1 MRARYPKPFT
11 AGNDGS
17 RAMVFRDGGRDA
29 GATAAM
35 GVLLN
40 SPQDEPALKSN
51 EVEVEGVTGWLRA
64 GAMGI
69 TPRLSSDCRTASH
82 AQPARHGCKPQ
93 YAATPLDHL

>member
-1 MRARYPKPFT
+1 
-11 AGNDGS
+11 
-17 RAMVFRDGGRDA
+17 MVFPDGGRDA

-35 GVLLN
+35 SVLLN
-40 SPQDEPALKSN
+40 SPQDDPALKSN

-69 TPRLSSDCRTASH
+69 TLRLSSDCRTASH